1 MKRSLLQGLLIACRS
16 KWRQLDERQNFTSSH
31 YVGIFSPGYRKLFN
45 VIILF
50 KTANLQDG
58 RRCCTNR
65 SESSEMFATVVLSY
79 LHGRNNWP
87 STHSCYYMMSLTKIK
102 LLYILRLSLDSRN
115 QSNHLIHSY
124 VHCITSGSGM
134 ARTRCQQWLLDQE
147 EGKVEATSSL
157 PVLRTAAC

>member
-1 MKRSLLQGLLIACRS
+1 METTRWASKFYKFTLCRDFFTGIPQVIQSNHSALKRPIC
-16 KWRQLDERQNFTSSH
+16 KT
-31 YVGIFSPGYRKLFN
+31 VGGAVSIH
-45 VIILF
+45 V
-50 KTANLQDG
+50 
-58 RRCCTNR
+58 TNR

-115 QSNHLIHSY
+115 QSNYLIHSY
-124 VHCITSGSGM
+124 VQCITSGSGM
-134 ARTRCQQWLLDQE
+134 SRTRCQQWLLDQE
-147 EGKVEATSSL
+147 EGKVEAASSL